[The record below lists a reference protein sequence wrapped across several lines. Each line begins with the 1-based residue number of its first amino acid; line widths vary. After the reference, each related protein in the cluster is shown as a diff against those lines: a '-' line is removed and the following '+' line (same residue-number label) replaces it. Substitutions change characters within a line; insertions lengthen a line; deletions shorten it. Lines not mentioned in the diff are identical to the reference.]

1 MRRYTINV
9 GGKEFL
15 VDVEELG
22 EERFRVRV
30 GNREFEVGLVASE
43 DSPGDVLEKEYSLSE
58 HPLQEQE
65 GEGAPEGSGA
75 QGGGSHT
82 PLYRSPSSEG
92 EHYEELAAP
101 MPGTI
106 TSVKV
111 SSGDAVQYGQVL
123 FVLEAM
129 KMKNS
134 LQSPQDGVVVA
145 VLVEPGQKVNTGE
158 VLVRFSQAASEPNET
173 EENKALSG

>member
-22 EERFRVRV
+22 EERFQVRV

-43 DSPGDVLEKEYSLSE
+43 DSPDDVLEKEHSLSE
-58 HPLQEQE
+58 HSLQEQE
-65 GEGAPEGSGA
+65 GAPEEGGA
-75 QGGGSHT
+75 QEVPRHT
-82 PLYRSPSSEG
+82 PLYRSPASEG

-106 TSVKV
+106 ISVKV
-111 SSGDAVQYGQVL
+111 SAGDVVQYGQVL

-158 VLVRFSQAASEPNET
+158 VLVRFSHITSEPNET
-173 EENKALSG
+173 EENRAPSG